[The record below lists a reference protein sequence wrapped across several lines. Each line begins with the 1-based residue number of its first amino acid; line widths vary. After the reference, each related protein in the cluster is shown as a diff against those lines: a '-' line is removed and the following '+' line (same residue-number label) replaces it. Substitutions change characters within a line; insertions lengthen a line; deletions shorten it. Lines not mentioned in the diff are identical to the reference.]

1 MQNLEGVLEGNK
13 TKTVLNTN
21 DDAHFWG
28 QPSGMCRLRG
38 KDMEALLDM
47 SNEQLVDL
55 FPCRARRRFT
65 HRGVVRKEMA
75 LLKKLRKA
83 VMLLSWLPFF

>member
-1 MQNLEGVLEGNK
+1 
-13 TKTVLNTN
+13 
-21 DDAHFWG
+21 
-28 QPSGMCRLRG
+28 
-38 KDMEALLDM
+38 MEALLDM